1 MSMKS
6 TYSDII
12 DFYKQHNDT
21 INRFLISI
29 SIFY

>member
-12 DFYKQHNDT
+12 GFYKQHNDT

-29 SIFY
+29 TKY